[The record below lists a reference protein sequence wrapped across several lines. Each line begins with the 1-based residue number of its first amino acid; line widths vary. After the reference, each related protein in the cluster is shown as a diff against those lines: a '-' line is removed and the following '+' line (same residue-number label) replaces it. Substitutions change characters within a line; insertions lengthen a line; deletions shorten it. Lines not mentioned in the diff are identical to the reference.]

1 MGGGSPF
8 RSIGV
13 LTRPSSPEVTKV
25 LVRIREHF
33 QARDAELHLLEGD
46 GDGGLT
52 RSDGGELAQLD
63 LLVTLGGDGTLLRGA
78 RAVCHLGIPLL
89 GVNLGRLGFL
99 TSVGAD
105 GELDDALEALES
117 GSFTLDNR
125 FTLEVEIVPG
135 ENGAGARGAD
145 SIPPGDLHPSRALN
159 DVVIH
164 KAGVARV
171 VELDLTVGGPG
182 FEDAVGSF
190 SGDGVIV
197 ATPTGSTAYSLSAGG
212 PIVTPA
218 VACLCVTPICPHTLA
233 VRPLI
238 VPASAPV
245 SVRSLRDEELVL
257 TVDGQEGMKVPPG
270 ARVRISLGELT
281 VPIIRLPG
289 QTFFST
295 LRRKLNWAV

>member
-1 MGGGSPF
+1 MGDGSPF

-13 LTRPSSPEVTKV
+13 LTRPSSPEVTQV
-25 LVRIREHF
+25 LARIRDHF
-33 QARDAELHLLEGD
+33 HARDAELHLLEGD
-46 GDGGLT
+46 GDGGL
-52 RSDGGELAQLD
+52 RRGDGGDLAQLD

-78 RAVCHLGIPLL
+78 RAVCHLEIPLL

-105 GELDDALEALES
+105 GELDDALEALDS
-117 GSFTLDNR
+117 RAFILDKR
-125 FTLEVEIVPG
+125 VTLEVKILSEEGGV
-135 ENGAGARGAD
+135 AGGSQGTDPHAALD
-145 SIPPGDLHPSRALN
+145 PARALN

-182 FEDAVGSF
+182 SEDAVGSF

-270 ARVRISLGELT
+270 ARVRISLGDLT

>member
-1 MGGGSPF
+1 MGDGSPF

-13 LTRPSSPEVTKV
+13 LTRPSSPEVTQV
-25 LVRIREHF
+25 LARIQKHF
-33 QARDAELHLLEGD
+33 GARHAELHLLEGD

-78 RAVCHLGIPLL
+78 RAVCHLEIPLL

-99 TSVGAD
+99 TSVAAD
-105 GELDDALEALES
+105 GELDDALGALDS
-117 GSFTLDNR
+117 GSFTLDKR
-125 FTLEVEIVPG
+125 VTLEVEIVPG
-135 ENGAGARGAD
+135 EKGAGGG
-145 SIPPGDLHPSRALN
+145 SLEPILQGGLNVSRALN

-171 VELDLTVGGPG
+171 VELDLIVGGPG

-245 SVRSLRDEELVL
+245 SVRSLRDDELVL
-257 TVDGQEGMKVPPG
+257 TLDGQEGRKVPPG
-270 ARVRISLGELT
+270 AMVRISLGDLT
-281 VPIIRLPG
+281 VPIIRLAG